1 MPVVGVGLIV
11 QMAATNTVL
20 QTSVDDDKRGRV
32 MSFYSMAF
40 MGTVPLGSLLAGSL
54 VHLIGA
60 PVTVIL
66 GGVCC
71 IAGAAVFAS
80 KLDNLRRLIRPIYV
94 QKGIIPEVADGL
106 QAASSVNQP

>member
-1 MPVVGVGLIV
+1 
-11 QMAATNTVL
+11 MAATNTVL
-20 QTSVDDDKRGRV
+20 QTIVDDDKRGRV

-60 PVTVIL
+60 PATVIA

-71 IAGAAVFAS
+71 MAGAGFFAARL
-80 KLDNLRRLIRPIYV
+80 KNLRQLIRPIYV

-106 QAASSVNQP
+106 QSASGATQP